1 MIKIIVNLLFL
12 CIPWTVRLESML
24 GLPPSK
30 AWIIVDGTLKKQAD
44 KMRRTF
50 LTYMRVCVNMSVH
63 SSYATP
69 VKMADPWA

>member
-1 MIKIIVNLLFL
+1 
-12 CIPWTVRLESML
+12 ML